1 MLERLQAHPNS
12 LLMQR
17 IETGGRIG
25 RHAAAWLMLVWS
37 VWIFLTPLSTPR
49 TFPDWLVPTL
59 ASYAVFLMLFYC
71 AYYRDRRFV
80 PWCVAGFAVLGYTVT
95 PFNAGAHGYLIYACA
110 FLAFC
115 AGSRTALAGMATLL
129 GLHALEWL
137 LLGWPPVYLVGGI
150 IVGLAVGLM
159 NLAMVRRMQ
168 AQAALRLSH
177 DEVRRLASLAER
189 ERIGRDLHDL
199 LGHTLSLITLK
210 LELSRK
216 LFDRDA
222 ERSRIELAE
231 AEQIARDALAQ
242 VRSAVTGFRAAD
254 LAAELASAHLLLES
268 SRVHLRYSP
277 PPAMP
282 AWIESGLA
290 MILREAVT
298 NIARHAQANEAM
310 IAVRSEG
317 NAVVL
322 EVVDDGRGGVS
333 ANGNGLAGMRERVEA
348 MGGTLAIDSPR
359 SHGTRLEVRIP
370 VNGVTTASIDHAALA
385 MRHDNP
391 LPDGARA

>member
-59 ASYAVFLMLFYC
+59 ASYAVFLVLFYC

-115 AGSRTALAGMATLL
+115 AGSRTALLGMATLL

-199 LGHTLSLITLK
+199 LGHTLSLVALK
-210 LELSRK
+210 SELACK
-216 LFDRDA
+216 LVERDPQA
-222 ERSRIELAE
+222 ARRELAE
-231 AEQIARDALAQ
+231 VTRVAREALSQ
-242 VRSAVTGFRAAD
+242 VRSAVTGIRSAG
-254 LAAELASAHLLLES
+254 LAAELASARLLLES
-268 SRVHLRYSP
+268 DGIAFEYELP
-277 PPAMP
+277 PVVLPPVAETVLSMT
-282 AWIESGLA
+282 
-290 MILREAVT
+290 LREAVT
-298 NIARHAQANEAM
+298 NVQRHARARHVQ
-310 IAVRSEG
+310 VRLRVDGDDVELS
-317 NAVVL
+317 VR
-322 EVVDDGRGGVS
+322 DDGRGG
-333 ANGNGLAGMRERVEA
+333 AIAPGNGLCGMRERIEA
-348 MGGTLAIDSPR
+348 ENGRLRVDSTPGRGTCVQAWLPLRQQEAP
-359 SHGTRLEVRIP
+359 TPP
-370 VNGVTTASIDHAALA
+370 VVPDRPSAAA
-385 MRHDNP
+385 
-391 LPDGARA
+391 